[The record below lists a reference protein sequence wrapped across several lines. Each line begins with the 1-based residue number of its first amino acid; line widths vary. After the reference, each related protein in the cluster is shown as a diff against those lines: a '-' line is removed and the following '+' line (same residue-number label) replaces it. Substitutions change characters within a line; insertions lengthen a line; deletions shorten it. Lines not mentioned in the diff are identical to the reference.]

1 MKHRTAPTLLSIL
14 LALITAPAIAD
25 AAPRLAS
32 VHLVSRLVDQDTA
45 TVGPKLTTEERKAVL
60 SVVLEVRDGE
70 ETHTYGEAGKVVLH
84 GSRKATTT
92 TPWPPELGPVSVRWQ
107 RVEPDTLG
115 QSFDNT
121 SPGFHFDEIPY
132 AETPVLLGL
141 DQWSILAD
149 PRPTRLPATEE
160 WVGTMRYKV
169 VVTALGATLATPG
182 AESRTEGGA
191 SEAVQRVTYLG
202 ARDDGYVD
210 TLLGFFNQ
218 PYIWGSTGPS
228 DRRHQTE
235 LFIGADCAD
244 LLTGAYR
251 LWSGRDVPY
260 SYSGAFLPGG
270 AYSGKHGRVVAKA
283 YSRDDDGVFRN
294 GAGAGLTVGAGGT
307 IQVGDVI
314 VMPRHVGVLSEDRAP
329 KGVLDSNDLVIH
341 TLFAEP
347 REEPLLRRYSEV
359 KAVFRWKAPER

>member
-1 MKHRTAPTLLSIL
+1 MKHHTTPIL
-14 LALITAPAIAD
+14 LALALLTIPTLTL

-32 VHLVSRLVDQDTA
+32 VHLVSRLVDDDTA
-45 TVGPKLTTEERKAVL
+45 SADAKLTTEERKAVL
-60 SVVLEVRDGE
+60 SVVVQVRDGE
-70 ETHTYGEAGKVVLH
+70 QTKTYGDTGKARLR
-84 GSRKATTT
+84 GSKRAIAAA
-92 TPWPPELGPVSVRWQ
+92 PWPKELGPVSIRWQ

-132 AETPVLLGL
+132 AETPILLGL

-149 PRPTRLPATEE
+149 PRPTRLPAADE

-169 VVTALGATLATPG
+169 VVTALGTTLATAG
-182 AESRTEGGA
+182 TESRTEGGA
-191 SEAVQRVTYLG
+191 GEDVHRVTYLG
-202 ARDDGYVD
+202 TRDNAYVN

-218 PYIWGSTGPS
+218 PYIWGSMGPS

-270 AYSGKHGRVVAKA
+270 AYSRKHGRVVAKA
-283 YSRDDDGVFRN
+283 FSRDDDGVFRN
-294 GAGAGLTVGAGGT
+294 SAGATLPVGPDAT
-307 IQVGDVI
+307 IRVGDVI

-359 KAVFRWKAPER
+359 KAVFRWKGPGR